1 MNAIYEATVK
11 ILGDELTLSTLQHS
25 LNEGLQRLG
34 KDATNVGFRDMEKVL
49 KGGIYRQLQVKL
61 PAGQAK
67 NRIQQVID
75 SIAKYDTGDNATESE
90 ATVLKRQDT
99 NLTALEDALKR
110 FNLYFEWPEVQ
121 KFRAQINVIR
131 EQHAVKRP
139 VPELIKDAQTQLGT
153 LERKLS
159 DLLVRQNRDV
169 LELKHDLDRV
179 RSVGGPRVKR
189 LESLVTQLET
199 SQGKGEI
206 TPAEV
211 ERARKLASELRK
223 MVESSVVTT
232 PTEGEQAAPTSV
244 QAPATQATAAAGQ
257 SALHATSNNAKS
269 PVSRSD
275 AGEFVV
281 DDSPVV
287 KEGTGEFLL
296 DVEFA
301 EDQTQFDLDF
311 ADLTPE
317 QSERVLEIDL
327 GEEARQL
334 EMLEADHRS
343 VFESSADLGVLL
355 SELQNKNKNE
365 RVLLGAELIRLREV
379 ILERQAQVLEAQRAR
394 LEQIPAMLDKF
405 ESIGVDVGEARLTHS
420 IASGMVAAKVLA
432 SDDLATLED
441 LLRTFERQFEARSQV
456 HNEEQ
461 ARLSRTLEKQQL
473 FLAEMR
479 AAHAMFAPLGSITA
493 NFLAGLNLLES
504 ETKAQTMREDLIK
517 ALNDEAQKLQGELE
531 RRLANER
538 AETERKALEE
548 RQRLERLAKES
559 QIETERVAV
568 EAQAEIERAETERR
582 VQAEKLTADRAR
594 ESGILR
600 GMRVAIASLPDL
612 PDLSAQTDSLR
623 AKLFAAQQSVE
634 AGNPL
639 GANLEGL
646 QVALSE
652 LGHGYTRTFQERL
665 IQYEARA
672 QAQGASEVMQAA
684 RTARSGLEGGLYP
697 DLTTLEAGLLAH
709 RETRLNQQRR
719 ELAELETAA
728 REYAVLPQSRTVTA
742 LTAQA
747 RAGHEAGQFLNLTP
761 VWDQLEQLRIAEETA
776 LENWSNRADVI
787 IEETKRYTRMG
798 GETVRQL
805 VRNVEIMQTERAM
818 SHISPETRLRLE
830 RSLEESEDLI
840 AGVREEYA
848 AANAVAAALKDTSMI
863 DDLLGI
869 FNFGPGATPDPTP
882 VAASVPVPAPV
893 AVPVAAPMISSP
905 EPAPIPNLIVSS
917 PESSPTTASPA
928 SANPAALSAWLTGI
942 AAERGV
948 AHAVLIHTNGTL
960 EFGQV
965 HEPTK
970 LASVIGEVERHN
982 IELSNELKRS
992 PSRVYTLEFNGGAI
1006 VALSLRLA
1014 GGTKYLVVH
1023 LEDMASYSRIFAQ
1036 AQRDYDQ
1043 LLAWSG
1049 G

>member
-1 MNAIYEATVK
+1 VNAIYEATVK
-11 ILGDELTLSTLQHS
+11 ILGDELPLSTLQHS

-131 EQHAVKRP
+131 EQHAVKRS

-223 MVESSVVTT
+223 MVESSVVTA
-232 PTEGEQAAPTSV
+232 PTEGEQAAATSV
-244 QAPATQATAAAGQ
+244 QAPAAQVAV
-257 SALHATSNNAKS
+257 NAKNTVLRGD
-269 PVSRSD
+269 P
-275 AGEFVV
+275 GEFVV
-281 DDSPVV
+281 DDSPVA

-334 EMLEADHRS
+334 EMLEAEHRS
-343 VFESSADLGVLL
+343 VLESSADLGVLL
-355 SELQNKNKNE
+355 AELQNKNKHD
-365 RVLLGAELIRLREV
+365 RVLLGAELIRLREI
-379 ILERQAQVLEAQRAR
+379 ILERQAQLLESQRAR

-461 ARLSRTLEKQQL
+461 ARLNRTLEKQES
-473 FLAEMR
+473 FLSEMR

-493 NFLAGLNLLES
+493 NFLAGLTLLES
-504 ETKAQTMREDLIK
+504 ETKARTVRDDLIK

-531 RRLANER
+531 RRLAAER
-538 AETERKALEE
+538 AETERKAVEE
-548 RQRLERLAKES
+548 RQRLEQLAKES

-568 EAQAEIERAETERR
+568 EAQAEVERAETARR
-582 VQAEKLTADRAR
+582 VQAEKLAADRAR

-612 PDLSAQTDSLR
+612 PDLSTQTDSLR
-623 AKLFAAQQSVE
+623 ARLVAAQQSVE
-634 AGNPL
+634 AGNPI

-672 QAQGASEVMQAA
+672 QAQGAADVMQAA

-776 LENWSNRADVI
+776 LANWSSRAETI

-869 FNFGPGATPDPTP
+869 FNFGPGATPDPAP
-882 VAASVPVPAPV
+882 VVTPAP
-893 AVPVAAPMISSP
+893 APIPVPVAAPVISIP
-905 EPAPIPNLIVSS
+905 EPEAAPNLIVSG
-917 PESSPTTASPA
+917 PQPSSATTTA
-928 SANPAALSAWLTGI
+928 SANPAALSAWLTSI

-970 LASVIGEVERHN
+970 LAGVIGDVERYN
-982 IELSNELKRS
+982 IELSSELKRS

-1014 GGTKYLVVH
+1014 SGTKYLVVH

-1036 AQRDYDQ
+1036 AQRDYDE

>member
-1 MNAIYEATVK
+1 VNAIYEATVK
-11 ILGDELTLSTLQHS
+11 ILGDELPLSTLQHS

-189 LESLVTQLET
+189 LESLVAQLET

-232 PTEGEQAAPTSV
+232 PTEGEQAAPTSI
-244 QAPATQATAAAGQ
+244 QAPAAQVAAGQ
-257 SALHATSNNAKS
+257 SAVKNTVL
-269 PVSRSD
+269 RSD

-281 DDSPVV
+281 DDSPQV

-334 EMLEADHRS
+334 EMLEAEHRG
-343 VFESSADLGVLL
+343 VLESSADLGVLL
-355 SELQNKNKNE
+355 AELQNKNKHD
-365 RVLLGAELIRLREV
+365 RVLLGAELIRLREI
-379 ILERQAQVLEAQRAR
+379 ILERQAQMLEAQRAR

-420 IASGMVAAKVLA
+420 IASGMVSAKVLA

-461 ARLSRTLEKQQL
+461 ARLSRTLEKQDS
-473 FLAEMR
+473 FLEEMR
-479 AAHAMFAPLGSITA
+479 SAQAMFAPLGSITA
-493 NFLAGLNLLES
+493 NFLAGLNLLDS
-504 ETKAQTMREDLIK
+504 ETKARSVREDLIK

-531 RRLANER
+531 RRLAAER

-548 RQRLERLAKES
+548 RQRLEQLAKAS

-568 EAQAEIERAETERR
+568 EAQAEVERAETERR
-582 VQAEKLTADRAR
+582 VQAEKLAADRAR

-623 AKLFAAQQSVE
+623 ARLVAAQQSVE

-639 GANLEGL
+639 GANLETL
-646 QVALSE
+646 QLALSE

-665 IQYEARA
+665 MQYEARA
-672 QAQGASEVMQAA
+672 QAQGASDVMQAA
-684 RTARSGLEGGLYP
+684 RAARSGLEGGLYP

-776 LENWSNRADVI
+776 LTSWSNRAETI

-805 VRNVEIMQTERAM
+805 VRNVEIMHTERAM

-869 FNFGPGATPDPTP
+869 FNFGPGATPAPTP
-882 VAASVPVPAPV
+882 VAAPIPVSAPTPISAAPV
-893 AVPVAAPMISSP
+893 ISSP
-905 EPAPIPNLIVSS
+905 EPESIPNLIVSS
-917 PESSPTTASPA
+917 PEPSPTNVATTV

-948 AHAVLIHTNGTL
+948 AHAVLIRTDGTL

-970 LASVIGEVERHN
+970 LAAVIGDVERYN

-1006 VALSLRLA
+1006 VALSFRLTS
-1014 GGTKYLVVH
+1014 GTKYLVVH

-1036 AQRDYDQ
+1036 AQRDYDE
-1043 LLAWSG
+1043 LFAWSG

>member
-1 MNAIYEATVK
+1 VNAIYEATVK
-11 ILGDELTLSTLQHS
+11 ILGDELPLSTLQHS

-34 KDATNVGFRDMEKVL
+34 KDANNVGFRDMEKVL

-139 VPELIKDAQTQLGT
+139 VPELIKDAQTQLAT

-169 LELKHDLDRV
+169 LELKHDLERV

-189 LESLVTQLET
+189 LESLVTQLEA
-199 SQGKGEI
+199 SQNKGEI

-232 PTEGEQAAPTSV
+232 PTEGEQTAPVAA
-244 QAPATQATAAAGQ
+244 QA
-257 SALHATSNNAKS
+257 AKS
-269 PVSRSD
+269 TVSRTD

-281 DDSPVV
+281 DDSPQV

-327 GEEARQL
+327 AEEWRQL
-334 EMLEADHRS
+334 EYLAEEHRGVLEL
-343 VFESSADLGVLL
+343 FADLGVLL
-355 SELQNKNKNE
+355 SELRNKIENE
-365 RVLLGAELIRLREV
+365 RTLLGAELIRFREI
-379 ILERQAQVLEAQRAR
+379 ILERQAQLLETQRLR
-394 LEQIPAMLDKF
+394 LEQIPPMLDKF
-405 ESIGVDVGEARLTHS
+405 EAIGVDVGEARLTHS

-432 SDDLATLED
+432 SDDLATIED
-441 LLRTFERQFEARSQV
+441 LLRTFERQYEARSQV

-461 ARLSRTLEKQQL
+461 ARLNRTLEKQAS
-473 FLAEMR
+473 FLNEMR
-479 AAHAMFAPLGSITA
+479 AAQAMFAPLGHLTN
-493 NFLAGLNLLES
+493 NFVAGLKLLES
-504 ETKAQTMREDLIK
+504 ETNVRTVREDLIK
-517 ALNDEAQKLQGELE
+517 ALNDEAQKLQNELE
-531 RRLANER
+531 RRLAAER
-538 AETERKALEE
+538 AESEHKALEE
-548 RQRLERLAKES
+548 RQRLEQLAKDS
-559 QIETERVAV
+559 QIETERVAA
-568 EAQAEIERAETERR
+568 EAQAEVERAETERR
-582 VQAEKLTADRAR
+582 VQAERLAADRAR

-612 PDLSAQTDSLR
+612 PDLSPQTDSLR
-623 AKLFAAQQSVE
+623 AKLVAAQQSVE

-639 GANLEGL
+639 GANLEAL

-652 LGHGYTRTFQERL
+652 LGHDYTRTFQERL
-665 IQYEARA
+665 MQYEARA
-672 QAQGASEVMQAA
+672 QAQGATEVINAA
-684 RTARSGLEGGLYP
+684 RAARSGLEGGLYP

-776 LENWSNRADVI
+776 LAGWSSRADMI
-787 IEETKRYTRMG
+787 IEETKRYSRMG

-869 FNFGPGATPDPTP
+869 FNFGPGATPE
-882 VAASVPVPAPV
+882 PAPV
-893 AVPVAAPMISSP
+893 AAPAPVLAPVPVPVAAISSP
-905 EPAPIPNLIVSS
+905 EPAPIPNLPIPNLIVSN
-917 PESSPTTASPA
+917 PEPAPAVASA
-928 SANPAALSAWLTGI
+928 AGANPAAMSAWLTSI

-948 AHAVLIHTNGTL
+948 AHAVLIQANGTL

-965 HEPTK
+965 HEPTRF
-970 LASVIGEVERHN
+970 ASVIGEVERHN
-982 IELSNELKRS
+982 VELSSELKRS

-1014 GGTKYLVVH
+1014 SGTKYLVVH

-1036 AQRDYDQ
+1036 AQRDYDE

-1049 G
+1049 A

>member
-1 MNAIYEATVK
+1 VNAIYEATVK
-11 ILGDELTLSTLQHS
+11 ILGDELPLSTLQHS

-189 LESLVTQLET
+189 LESLVMQLET

-244 QAPATQATAAAGQ
+244 QAPAAQVAV
-257 SALHATSNNAKS
+257 NAKNTA
-269 PVSRSD
+269 PRSD
-275 AGEFVV
+275 PGEFVV

-334 EMLEADHRS
+334 ELLEAEHRG
-343 VFESSADLGVLL
+343 VLESSADLGVLL
-355 SELQNKNKNE
+355 AELQNKNKHD
-365 RVLLGAELIRLREV
+365 RVLLGAELIRLREI
-379 ILERQAQVLEAQRAR
+379 ILERQAQLLEAQRAR

-461 ARLSRTLEKQQL
+461 ARLSRTLEKQDS
-473 FLAEMR
+473 FLGEMR
-479 AAHAMFAPLGSITA
+479 AAQTMFAPLGSITA
-493 NFLAGLNLLES
+493 NFLAGLNLLAS
-504 ETKAQTMREDLIK
+504 ETKARTVRDDLIK

-531 RRLANER
+531 RRLAAER

-548 RQRLERLAKES
+548 RQRLEQLAKES

-568 EAQAEIERAETERR
+568 EAQAEVERAETARR
-582 VQAEKLTADRAR
+582 VQAEKLAADRAR

-612 PDLSAQTDSLR
+612 PDLSAQTDTLR
-623 AKLFAAQQSVE
+623 ARLVSAQQSVE

-665 IQYEARA
+665 MQYEARA
-672 QAQGASEVMQAA
+672 QAQGAADVMQAA
-684 RTARSGLEGGLYP
+684 RAARSGLEGGLYP

-776 LENWSNRADVI
+776 LANWSSRAETI

-869 FNFGPGATPDPTP
+869 FNFGPGATPAPTPVAVPTPIPAP
-882 VAASVPVPAPV
+882 VAASVPV
-893 AVPVAAPMISSP
+893 ISSP
-905 EPAPIPNLIVSS
+905 EPEPAPNLIVSS
-917 PESSPTTASPA
+917 PPQSSATTTT
-928 SANPAALSAWLTGI
+928 SANPAALSAWLTSI

-970 LASVIGEVERHN
+970 LASVIGDVERYN

-1014 GGTKYLVVH
+1014 SGTKYLVVH

-1036 AQRDYDQ
+1036 AQRDYDE
-1043 LLAWSG
+1043 LFTWSG

>member
-1 MNAIYEATVK
+1 VNAIYEATVK

-34 KDATNVGFRDMEKVL
+34 KDASNVGFRDMEKVL

-199 SQGKGEI
+199 SQNKGEI

-232 PTEGEQAAPTSV
+232 PTEGDDQAAPV
-244 QAPATQATAAAGQ
+244 AAQAPAAQAAAGQ
-257 SALHATSNNAKS
+257 PAVNVKS
-269 PVSRSD
+269 TVSRTD
-275 AGEFVV
+275 PGEFVV
-281 DDSPVV
+281 DDAPVV

-311 ADLTPE
+311 ADLSPE

-334 EMLEADHRS
+334 ELLEAEHRS
-343 VFESSADLGVLL
+343 VLESSADLGVLL
-355 SELQNKNKNE
+355 SELQNKNKHD
-365 RVLLGAELIRLREV
+365 RVLLGAELIRLREI
-379 ILERQAQVLEAQRAR
+379 ILERQAQMLEAQRAR

-432 SDDLATLED
+432 SDDLATIED

-461 ARLSRTLEKQQL
+461 AKLSRTLEKQDS
-473 FLAEMR
+473 FLGEMR
-479 AAHAMFAPLGSITA
+479 SAHAMFAPLGSITA

-504 ETKAQTMREDLIK
+504 ETKARTVRDDLVK

-538 AETERKALEE
+538 AETERRALEE
-548 RQRLERLAKES
+548 RQRLEQRAKES

-568 EAQAEIERAETERR
+568 EAQAEVERAETARR
-582 VQAEKLTADRAR
+582 VQAEKLAADRTR

-623 AKLFAAQQSVE
+623 ARLVAAQQSVE
-634 AGNPL
+634 AGTPL
-639 GANLEGL
+639 GANLESL

-761 VWDQLEQLRIAEETA
+761 VWDQLEQLRISEETA
-776 LENWSNRADVI
+776 LANWSSRAEAI

-869 FNFGPGATPDPTP
+869 FNFGPGATPAPTP
-882 VAASVPVPAPV
+882 VATPVPVP
-893 AVPVAAPMISSP
+893 VPVATPMISGPEPTPDLIISSP
-905 EPAPIPNLIVSS
+905 EPS
-917 PESSPTTASPA
+917 PTIAATTAST
-928 SANPAALSAWLTGI
+928 NPAALSAWLTSI
-942 AAERGV
+942 TAERGV

-970 LASVIGEVERHN
+970 LASVIGDVERYN
-982 IELSNELKRS
+982 IEMSNELKRS

-1006 VALSLRLA
+1006 IALSLRLA
-1014 GGTKYLVVH
+1014 SGTKYLVVH

-1036 AQRDYDQ
+1036 AQRDYDE
-1043 LLAWSG
+1043 LFAWSG

>member
-1 MNAIYEATVK
+1 VNAIYEATVK
-11 ILGDELTLSTLQHS
+11 ILGDELPLSTLQHS
-25 LNEGLQRLG
+25 LNEGLLRLG

-49 KGGIYRQLQVKL
+49 KGGIYRQLQVQL

-99 NLTALEDALKR
+99 NLTTLEDALKR

-139 VPELIKDAQTQLGT
+139 VPELIKDAQTQLT
-153 LERKLS
+153 NLERKLS

-189 LESLVTQLET
+189 LESLITQLET

-232 PTEGEQAAPTSV
+232 PTEGDQAAPV
-244 QAPATQATAAAGQ
+244 ATQAPVVQAAIN
-257 SALHATSNNAKS
+257 TKNT
-269 PVSRSD
+269 VSRSD

-281 DDSPVV
+281 DDSPPV

-334 EMLEADHRS
+334 EMLEGEHRS
-343 VFESSADLGVLL
+343 VLESSADLGVLL
-355 SELQNKNKNE
+355 AELQNKNKE

-379 ILERQAQVLEAQRAR
+379 ILERQAQMLEAQRAR

-405 ESIGVDVGEARLTHS
+405 EGIGVDVGEARLTHS
-420 IASGMVAAKVLA
+420 IAAGMVSAKVLA

-441 LLRTFERQFEARSQV
+441 LLRTFERQFEARAQV

-461 ARLSRTLEKQQL
+461 ARFGRTIAKQES
-473 FLAEMR
+473 FLGEMR
-479 AAHAMFAPLGSITA
+479 AAQAMFTPLGSITA

-504 ETKAQTMREDLIK
+504 ETKARNVREDLIK
-517 ALNDEAQKLQGELE
+517 ALNDEAQKLQNELE
-531 RRLANER
+531 RRLAHER

-548 RQRLERLAKES
+548 RQRLEQLAKES
-559 QIETERVAV
+559 QIETERIAA
-568 EAQAEIERAETERR
+568 EAQATIERVEAERRAQTER
-582 VQAEKLTADRAR
+582 QAADRAR

-612 PDLSAQTDSLR
+612 PDLSAQTDTLR
-623 AKLFAAQQSVE
+623 ARLVSAQQSVE

-639 GANLEGL
+639 GSNLEGL
-646 QVALSE
+646 QLALSE
-652 LGHGYTRTFQERL
+652 LGHAYTRTFQERL

-672 QAQGASEVMQAA
+672 QAQGANEVMQAA
-684 RTARSGLEGGLYP
+684 RAARSGLEGGLYP

-761 VWDQLEQLRIAEETA
+761 VWDQLEQLRVAEETA
-776 LENWSNRADVI
+776 LANWSNRADVI
-787 IEETKRYTRMG
+787 IEETNRYTRMG

-848 AANAVAAALKDTSMI
+848 AANAVAAALKDTSKI

-869 FNFGPGATPDPTP
+869 FDFTPPGPPLPTP
-882 VAASVPVPAPV
+882 AAVIPTPAPV
-893 AVPVAAPMISSP
+893 MVQSPVSSP
-905 EPAPIPNLIVSS
+905 EPAPNLIVSS
-917 PESSPTTASPA
+917 PEPSPTIPTAPTTQTG
-928 SANPAALSAWLTGI
+928 NPAALSAWLTNI

-960 EFGQV
+960 EFGEV
-965 HEPTK
+965 HEPGK
-970 LASVIGEVERHN
+970 LSTVIGEVERYN
-982 IELSNELKRS
+982 LELSNELKRS
-992 PSRVYTLEFNGGAI
+992 PSRVYTLEFSGGAI
-1006 VALSLRLA
+1006 VALSLRVA
-1014 GGTKYLVVH
+1014 SGTKYLVVH

>member
-1 MNAIYEATVK
+1 VNAIYEATVK
-11 ILGDELTLSTLQHS
+11 ILGDELPLSTLQHN

-49 KGGIYRQLQVKL
+49 KGGIYRQLQVQL

-99 NLTALEDALKR
+99 NLTALEDALKK

-223 MVESSVVTT
+223 LVESSVVTT
-232 PTEGEQAAPTSV
+232 PTEGDQVAPTSV
-244 QAPATQATAAAGQ
+244 QAPAAQVSGGQ
-257 SALHATSNNAKS
+257 AKS
-269 PVSRSD
+269 TISRSD
-275 AGEFVV
+275 PGEFVV
-281 DDSPVV
+281 DDQPVV

-334 EMLEADHRS
+334 EMLESEHRD
-343 VFESSADLGVLL
+343 VLESSADLGVLL
-355 SELQNKNKNE
+355 AELQNKNRHE
-365 RVLLGAELIRLREV
+365 RVLLGAELIRLREI
-379 ILERQAQVLEAQRAR
+379 ILERQSQLLEAQRQR

-405 ESIGVDVGEARLTHS
+405 EGIGVDVGEARLTHS
-420 IASGMVAAKVLA
+420 IAAGMVAAKVLA
-432 SDDLATLED
+432 SDDLATIED
-441 LLRTFERQFEARSQV
+441 LLRTFERQYEARSQV

-461 ARLSRTLEKQQL
+461 ARLNRTLEKQAS
-473 FLAEMR
+473 FLNEMHS
-479 AAHAMFAPLGSITA
+479 AHAMFAPLGNLTN
-493 NFLAGLNLLES
+493 NFMAGLKLLES
-504 ETKAQTMREDLIK
+504 ETKARTVRDDLIK

-531 RRLANER
+531 RRLAAER

-568 EAQAEIERAETERR
+568 EAQAEVERAETARR
-582 VQAEKLTADRAR
+582 VQAEKLAADRAR

-612 PDLSAQTDSLR
+612 PDLSVQTDTLR
-623 AKLFAAQQSVE
+623 ARLVSAQQSVE
-634 AGNPL
+634 AGTPL
-639 GANLEGL
+639 GVNLEGL

-672 QAQGASEVMQAA
+672 QAQGANDVMQAA
-684 RTARSGLEGGLYP
+684 RAARSGLEGGLYP

-776 LENWSNRADVI
+776 LTNWSSRAEVI

-882 VAASVPVPAPV
+882 VPTPAPAPIPAPV
-893 AVPVAAPMISSP
+893 AAPVIIPEP
-905 EPAPIPNLIVSS
+905 EPAPNLIVSS
-917 PESSPTTASPA
+917 PQPINVATTA
-928 SANPAALSAWLTGI
+928 SANPAAMSAWLTSI

-970 LASVIGEVERHN
+970 LAAVIGDVERYN

-1036 AQRDYDQ
+1036 AQRDYDE
-1043 LLAWSG
+1043 LFAWSG

>member
-11 ILGDELTLSTLQHS
+11 ILGDELPLSTLQHS
-25 LNEGLQRLG
+25 LNEGLLRLG
-34 KDATNVGFRDMEKVL
+34 KDASNVGFRDMEKVL

-99 NLTALEDALKR
+99 NLTALEDALKK

-139 VPELIKDAQTQLGT
+139 VPELIRDAQTQLGT
-153 LERKLS
+153 LERKLQ

-169 LELKHDLDRV
+169 LELKHDLERV

-232 PTEGEQAAPTSV
+232 PTEGDQAAPVAAGPNAGPNAGPSAH
-244 QAPATQATAAAGQ
+244 APSAAAVNKN
-257 SALHATSNNAKS
+257 T
-269 PVSRSD
+269 VSRGD

-281 DDSPVV
+281 DDSPPV

-334 EMLEADHRS
+334 EMLEGEHRS
-343 VFESSADLGVLL
+343 VLESSADLGVLL
-355 SELQNKNKNE
+355 VELQNKNKE
-365 RVLLGAELIRLREV
+365 RLLLGAELIRLREV
-379 ILERQAQVLEAQRAR
+379 ILERQAQMLEAQRAR

-405 ESIGVDVGEARLTHS
+405 EGIGVDVGEARLTHS
-420 IASGMVAAKVLA
+420 IAAGMVAAKVLA

-441 LLRTFERQFEARSQV
+441 LLRTFERQFEARAQV

-461 ARLSRTLEKQQL
+461 ARLGRTIAKQEA
-473 FLAEMR
+473 FLGEMR
-479 AAHAMFAPLGSITA
+479 AAQAMFAPLGSITA
-493 NFLAGLNLLES
+493 NFLAGLNLLGS
-504 ETKAQTMREDLIK
+504 ETKARNVREDLIR
-517 ALNDEAQKLQGELE
+517 ALNDEAQKLQNELE
-531 RRLANER
+531 RRLAHER
-538 AETERKALEE
+538 AEAERKGLEE
-548 RQRLERLAKES
+548 RQRLEQLAKES
-559 QIETERVAV
+559 QIETERVAA
-568 EAQAEIERAETERR
+568 EAQAAVENAEAERRAQTER
-582 VQAEKLTADRAR
+582 QAADRAR

-612 PDLSAQTDSLR
+612 PDLSAQTDTLR
-623 AKLFAAQQSVE
+623 ARLVSAQHSVE

-652 LGHGYTRTFQERL
+652 LGHAYTRTFQERL

-672 QAQGASEVMQAA
+672 QAQGATEVMQAA
-684 RTARSGLEGGLYP
+684 RAARTGLEGGLYP

-761 VWDQLEQLRIAEETA
+761 VWDQLEQLRVAEETA
-776 LENWSNRADVI
+776 LANWSNRAEAI

-869 FNFGPGATPDPTP
+869 FDFAPPAPPLPVVPPSPVAGAT
-882 VAASVPVPAPV
+882 VPAVEPK
-893 AVPVAAPMISSP
+893 PSPM
-905 EPAPIPNLIVSS
+905 PAPDLIVSS
-917 PESSPTTASPA
+917 PEPIVSSTAQNG
-928 SANPAALSAWLTGI
+928 NPGALSAWLTSI

-948 AHAVLIHTNGTL
+948 AHAVLIRANGTL

-965 HEPTK
+965 HESGK
-970 LASVIGEVERHN
+970 LATVIAEVERHN
-982 IELSNELKRS
+982 LELSNELKRS

-1014 GGTKYLVVH
+1014 SGTKYLVVH

>member
-1 MNAIYEATVK
+1 VNAIYEATVK
-11 ILGDELTLSTLQHS
+11 ILGDELPLSTLQHS

-34 KDATNVGFRDMEKVL
+34 KDASNVGFRDMEKVL

-232 PTEGEQAAPTSV
+232 PTEGEQVAPTSI
-244 QAPATQATAAAGQ
+244 QAPAAQAAAGQ
-257 SALHATSNNAKS
+257 SAVNVKS
-269 PVSRSD
+269 TVSRGD
-275 AGEFVV
+275 PGEFVV

-334 EMLEADHRS
+334 EMLEAEHRS
-343 VFESSADLGVLL
+343 VLESSADLGVLL
-355 SELQNKNKNE
+355 AELQNKNKHD
-365 RVLLGAELIRLREV
+365 RVLLGAELIRLREI
-379 ILERQAQVLEAQRAR
+379 ILERQAQMLESQRAR

-461 ARLSRTLEKQQL
+461 ARLSRTLEKQES
-473 FLAEMR
+473 FLGEMR

-504 ETKAQTMREDLIK
+504 ETKARTVRDDLIK

-548 RQRLERLAKES
+548 RQRLEQRAKES

-568 EAQAEIERAETERR
+568 EAQAEVERAETARR
-582 VQAEKLTADRAR
+582 VQAEKLAADRAR

-612 PDLSAQTDSLR
+612 PDLSAQTDTLR
-623 AKLFAAQQSVE
+623 AKLVAAQQSVE

-665 IQYEARA
+665 MQYEARA
-672 QAQGASEVMQAA
+672 QAQGASDVMQAA

-776 LENWSNRADVI
+776 LANWSNKAETI

-869 FNFGPGATPDPTP
+869 FNFGPGATPAPVPTP
-882 VAASVPVPAPV
+882 APIPAPV
-893 AVPVAAPMISSP
+893 VAPVISNPEP
-905 EPAPIPNLIVSS
+905 EPAPNLIVSS
-917 PESSPTTASPA
+917 PQPSGATTA
-928 SANPAALSAWLTGI
+928 SANPAALSAWLTSI

-970 LASVIGEVERHN
+970 LASVIGDVERYN

-1006 VALSLRLA
+1006 VSLSLRLA
-1014 GGTKYLVVH
+1014 SGTKYLVVH

-1036 AQRDYDQ
+1036 AQRDYDE
-1043 LLAWSG
+1043 LLTWSG

>member
-11 ILGDELTLSTLQHS
+11 ILGDELPLSTLQHS
-25 LNEGLQRLG
+25 LNEGLLRLG
-34 KDATNVGFRDMEKVL
+34 KDASTVGFRDMEKVL

-99 NLTALEDALKR
+99 NLTALEDVLKK

-153 LERKLS
+153 LDRKLQ

-169 LELKHDLDRV
+169 LELKHDLERV

-199 SQGKGEI
+199 SQEKGEI

-232 PTEGEQAAPTSV
+232 PTEGDQAAPV
-244 QAPATQATAAAGQ
+244 AAQAPNVHAAVNKN
-257 SALHATSNNAKS
+257 T
-269 PVSRSD
+269 VSRGD

-281 DDSPVV
+281 DDSPPV

-334 EMLEADHRS
+334 EMLEDEHRG
-343 VFESSADLGVLL
+343 VLESSADLGVLL
-355 SELQNKNKNE
+355 VELQNKNKE
-365 RVLLGAELIRLREV
+365 RILLGAELIRLREV

-405 ESIGVDVGEARLTHS
+405 EGIGVDVGEARLTHS
-420 IASGMVAAKVLA
+420 IAAGMVAAKVLA

-441 LLRTFERQFEARSQV
+441 LLRTFERQFEARAQV

-461 ARLSRTLEKQQL
+461 ARLGRTLAKQES
-473 FLAEMR
+473 FLGEMR
-479 AAHAMFAPLGSITA
+479 AAQAMFTPLGSITA
-493 NFLAGLNLLES
+493 NFLAGLNLLDS
-504 ETKAQTMREDLIK
+504 ETKARNVRDDLIR
-517 ALNDEAQKLQGELE
+517 ALNDEAQKLQNELE
-531 RRLANER
+531 RRLAIER

-548 RQRLERLAKES
+548 RQRLEQLAKES
-559 QIETERVAV
+559 QIETERVAA
-568 EAQAEIERAETERR
+568 EAQAAVERAEAERR
-582 VQAEKLTADRAR
+582 AQAERQTADRAR

-612 PDLSAQTDSLR
+612 PDLSAQTDTLR
-623 AKLFAAQQSVE
+623 ARLVSAQQSVE

-652 LGHGYTRTFQERL
+652 LGHAYTRTFQERL

-672 QAQGASEVMQAA
+672 QAQGATEVMQAA
-684 RTARSGLEGGLYP
+684 RAARSGLEGGLYP

-776 LENWSNRADVI
+776 LTNWSSRADTI
-787 IEETKRYTRMG
+787 IEETKRYARMG

-869 FNFGPGATPDPTP
+869 FDFTPPAPPLPVAPPPTP
-882 VAASVPVPAPV
+882 VVVPIAAATDPVVEPEPTPMPAPD
-893 AVPVAAPMISSP
+893 
-905 EPAPIPNLIVSS
+905 LIVSS
-917 PESSPTTASPA
+917 PEPIPSTPTVSTAQNG
-928 SANPAALSAWLTGI
+928 NPGALSAWLTSI

-948 AHAVLIHTNGTL
+948 AHAVLIHANGTL

-965 HEPTK
+965 HEPGK
-970 LASVIGEVERHN
+970 LATVIGEVERYN
-982 IELSNELKRS
+982 LELSNELKRS

-1006 VALSLRLA
+1006 VALSLRVA
-1014 GGTKYLVVH
+1014 SGTKYLVVH

-1043 LLAWSG
+1043 LLVWSG